1 MNTIENIKTRRSIR
15 KYQQKEIPREIMM
28 DILDC
33 GRLTPSAKN
42 AQLWRFVVITDRAIK
57 EKLTQICKHGKF
69 INEAYAIIAIFYDKD
84 VNYKVEDAS
93 AATQNMMLAAWEYGI
108 GSCWIGSYQ
117 RDHSK
122 QVEELLKCPD
132 NYELITMFTLGYPAE
147 TRETRNKKQL
157 DEIISFNYF
166 I

>member
-1 MNTIENIKTRRSIR
+1 MRTLKPEEVL
-15 KYQQKEIPREIMM
+15 EIPAEGNTQRDYDGHIG
-28 DILDC
+28 L
-33 GRLTPSAKN
+33 RTAHSFSKN

-108 GSCWIGSYQ
+108 GSCWIGS
-117 RDHSK
+117 
-122 QVEELLKCPD
+122 
-132 NYELITMFTLGYPAE
+132 
-147 TRETRNKKQL
+147 TREITQSRLKNSKMPR
-157 DEIISFNYF
+157 
-166 I
+166 